1 MAYKIDLTDERR
13 EAIDEFLKGNFE
25 GHETIGE
32 LLDSI
37 NDAEGFD
44 SGEKVIM
51 AFITGEV
58 ITRQQLSNDIL
69 KVLMGKTMGVP
80 DETGQS

>member
-13 EAIDEFLKGNFE
+13 AAIDEFLKANFE

-58 ITRQQLSNDIL
+58 ITRQQLTNSIMG
-69 KVLMGKTMGVP
+69 VLMGKTMEAP
-80 DETGQS
+80 DGS